1 LWAVITIS
9 RQVGSLG
16 DELAEKIAK
25 ELGYRYFDKFLM
37 TEIAVSS
44 GLTEAEVIDFN
55 EDNYKVRSFFEQLF
69 GRKSPVGTITVRDRD
84 EKGKVFLTT
93 KVFDEESSLTFV
105 QAVIKKLV
113 DWDNVVIVGRGG
125 QVLLRGF
132 PHVLHIRVIAPLEFR
147 IENIM
152 KQKGLTREDAL
163 KYISEKD
170 KAAQEYLYRFYNVD
184 WNDPELYHMV
194 LNMGMLKMD
203 QAVKIV
209 KDLVSLI

>member
-1 LWAVITIS
+1 MAVITIS

-113 DWDNVVIVGRGG
+113 DWDNVVILGRGG

>member
-1 LWAVITIS
+1 VAVITIS

-113 DWDNVVIVGRGG
+113 DWDNVVILGRGG

>member
-1 LWAVITIS
+1 VAVITIS

>member
-1 LWAVITIS
+1 MPVITIS

-16 DELAEKIAK
+16 DELAERISK

-55 EDNYKVRSFFEQLF
+55 EDNYKVRNFFEQLF
-69 GRKSPVGTITVRDRD
+69 GRKSPIGAITVKDKD
-84 EKGKVFLTT
+84 EKGKVVLTT
-93 KVFDEESSLTFV
+93 KVFDEESSLAFV

-132 PHVLHIRVIAPLEFR
+132 PRVLHIRVIAPLEFR

-152 KQKGLTREDAL
+152 RQKGLTREDAL

-194 LNMGMLKMD
+194 LNMGMLKID
-203 QAVKIV
+203 QAVEIV
-209 KDLVSLI
+209 KDLVNLI

>member
-1 LWAVITIS
+1 MAVITIS